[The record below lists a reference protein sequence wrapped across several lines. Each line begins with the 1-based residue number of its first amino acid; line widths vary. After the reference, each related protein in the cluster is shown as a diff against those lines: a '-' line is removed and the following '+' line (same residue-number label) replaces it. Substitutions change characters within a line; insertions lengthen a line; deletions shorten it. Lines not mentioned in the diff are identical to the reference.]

1 VLRTFIRGFVVAAIV
16 CAAFASVAR
25 AQSADLGVT
34 KSGPAVADADTD
46 VPYSITVTNLGPDN
60 SLSVSLNDNIPAGMT
75 FVSEMQ
81 NSGPPFSCVNPLP
94 GSGGTVSC
102 TIALMISGSSAT
114 FTFVFHIAP
123 MTPAGT
129 TFTNIATVTAETL
142 DPNDENNS
150 GVAGT
155 STPFPP
161 QADLGVTKTGPL
173 SAAPNTD
180 VTFSISLSNGSP
192 NAGANVTLHDL
203 LPGTMTFVSFTQTS
217 GPMMNCVKPMVG
229 AGGAIDCTAAV
240 FTANS
245 TATFVLIGH
254 VPSGEPSG
262 TVFPNTATV
271 SASNDPNPENDSST
285 ASVTVSSVD
294 VSIVKSGPV
303 TVTAGNSM
311 GYTITVANAGPDAAS
326 NVVWS
331 DPLPPGTTFVSLV
344 QNSGPVATCGSPTPG
359 TSGTVSC
366 GIVMLASGTSAQFTL
381 TVLVGNAV
389 SITDT
394 ASVTTDSFDTNT
406 ANNSS
411 SVTTTVTPVA
421 DLAVTKTDTPD
432 PVLAGSNITYTITLT
447 NNGPSDSSGLL
458 LTDAI
463 PANTTFV
470 SFTAPAGWATTAPP
484 VGASGTVTATRPSLI
499 VGASSTF
506 TLVVNVNLAT
516 AAGTTI
522 TNTAS
527 ATSGTSDPNASNNSA
542 NATTLV
548 AAAIADLSIKK
559 TASPVAPAYAANT
572 AITYTMTVTNGGP
585 STASAV
591 TVTDTIPPNMTFVSS
606 MSSQGT
612 CTGTG
617 PVTCALGTMTSGA
630 TATVTVVAR
639 TTAQTGFATNVA
651 TVSSTTIDPNPT
663 NNTASVSLPVP
674 ALSNLLLALLA
685 LVLASVAF
693 LKL

>member
-1 VLRTFIRGFVVAAIV
+1 MRGFVVAAIV
-16 CAAFASVAR
+16 CATFASVAR

-34 KSGPAVADADTD
+34 KSGTAVADADTD
-46 VPYSITVTNLGPDN
+46 VPYSVTVTNLGPDD

-81 NSGPPFSCVNPLP
+81 NSGPLFSCVHPMP

-102 TIALMISGSSAT
+102 TIALLPSGSSAT

-123 MTPAGT
+123 MTPGGT
-129 TFTNIATVTAETL
+129 TFTNIATASAETL

-161 QADLGVTKTGPL
+161 QADLAVTKTGPL

-180 VTFSISLSNGSP
+180 VTFNISLSNSSP
-192 NAGANVTLHDL
+192 NAGENVTLHDL
-203 LPGTMTFVSFTQTS
+203 LPGTMTFVSFTQTG

-229 AGGAIDCTAAV
+229 AGGAVDCTAAL
-240 FTANS
+240 FTASS

-262 TVFPNTATV
+262 TIFPNTATI

-294 VSIVKSGPV
+294 ISITKSGPA

-311 GYTITVANAGPDAAS
+311 NYTITVANAGPDAAS

-344 QNSGPVATCGSPTPG
+344 QNTGPPATCGSPTPG
-359 TSGTVSC
+359 ASGTVSC
-366 GIVMLASGTSAQFTL
+366 GIVILASGTSAQFTL
-381 TVLVGNAV
+381 TVLVGNVV
-389 SITDT
+389 SITNT
-394 ASVTTDSFDTNT
+394 ASATTDSFDTNT

-411 SVTTTVTPVA
+411 SVMTTVTPVA
-421 DLAVTKTDTPD
+421 DLAVTKTDAPD

-447 NNGPSDSSGLL
+447 NNGPSDASSLS
-458 LTDAI
+458 LTDAV

-470 SFTAPAGWATTAPP
+470 SFTAPAGWATTTPP
-484 VGASGTVTATRPSLI
+484 AGGSGTVTATRPSLI
-499 VGASSTF
+499 ASASSTF

-527 ATSGTSDPNASNNSA
+527 ATSGTSDPNAANNSA
-542 NATTLV
+542 IATTMV
-548 AAAIADLSIKK
+548 AAAIADLSITK
-559 TASPVAPAYAANT
+559 TAAPVAPAYAANT
-572 AITYTMTVTNGGP
+572 DITYTMTVTNGGP

-591 TVTDTIPPNMTFVSS
+591 TVTDTIPLNMTFVSS

-617 PVTCALGTMTSGA
+617 PVSCALGTMTSGA

-651 TVSSTTIDPNPT
+651 TVSSTTIDPNPA
-663 NNTASVSLPVP
+663 NNSASVSLPVP
-674 ALSNLLLALLA
+674 TLSNLLLALLA
-685 LVLASVAF
+685 LVLGAVAF
-693 LKL
+693 LKLR